1 MSANLSAEEVAALS
15 RLREHIASRGEGD
28 AYVHQ
33 RHACVTAT
41 AYYVAGADVD
51 RVEVRV
57 AATKRTAGEAI
68 VAAGAAIGV
77 AL

>member
-15 RLREHIASRGEGD
+15 RLREHIAGRGEGD

-33 RHACVTAT
+33 RHSCVTCT
-41 AYYVAGADVD
+41 AYYIAGADVD